1 MMTVGWIIIGVL
13 AFYLLRN
20 LIAGTIVYR
29 GGIAL
34 VDIWN
39 RNVPVF
45 YKVKGGFRNYYLFIL
60 NPFLWRFT
68 DVVKDKEERE
78 TIQNAWKWFNK
89 SLKEDNFK
97 YD

>member
-1 MMTVGWIIIGVL
+1 MTVGWIIIGVL

-20 LIAGTIVYR
+20 LIVGTIVYR

-78 TIQNAWKWFNK
+78 TVQNAWKWFNK
-89 SLKEDNFK
+89 RLRENNFK

>member
-20 LIAGTIVYR
+20 LIVGTIVYR

-78 TIQNAWKWFNK
+78 TVQNAWKWFNK
-89 SLKEDNFK
+89 RLRENNFK

>member
-1 MMTVGWIIIGVL
+1 MTVGWIIIGIL

-20 LIAGTIVYR
+20 LIVGTIVYR

-78 TIQNAWKWFNK
+78 TVQNAWKWFNK
-89 SLKEDNFK
+89 RLRENNFK

>member
-78 TIQNAWKWFNK
+78 TVQNAWKWFNK
-89 SLKEDNFK
+89 RLRENNFK